1 MRLMRMGDPGA
12 ERVAVLHA
20 DGTVRDLSAHCA
32 ELAGDQLSPR
42 GLDRLRAVDPGALP
56 RVPDTVRTGP
66 CVPRP
71 GKIVCIGLNY
81 ADHAAETGS
90 SIPDEP
96 VVFLKA
102 GTAHAGP
109 FDRVRIP
116 PHSTRTDWEV
126 ELGVVIGARAKDVA
140 EADAL
145 AHVAG
150 YCTANDLSERDDQKK
165 RAGGQWA
172 LGKSHDG
179 FAPMGPWLVTADE
192 VPDPQALDLSLDV
205 DDARRQTGST
215 ATMIFPVAE
224 VIAYLSRFMTL
235 EAGDVILTGTP
246 PGVGLGMDPPTFLSA
261 GQVVAAEVEGLGR
274 QGVRMI

>member
-1 MRLMRMGDPGA
+1 MKLLRMGDPGA
-12 ERVAVLHA
+12 ERPAILDR
-20 DGTVRDLSAHCA
+20 DGVVRDLSGHCA
-32 ELAGDQLSPR
+32 DLSGEQLSPA
-42 GLDRLRAVDPGALP
+42 GLDRLRAVDPATLP
-56 RVPDTVRTGP
+56 RVPEQVRIGP

-90 SIPDEP
+90 PIPDEP

-102 GTAHAGP
+102 TTAHAGP
-109 FDRVRIP
+109 FDRVAIP
-116 PHSTRTDWEV
+116 AHSTRTDWEV
-126 ELGVVIGARAKDVA
+126 ELGIVIGAPARDVA
-140 EADAL
+140 EGAAL
-145 AHVAG
+145 SHVAG
-150 YCTANDLSERDDQKK
+150 YCTANDLSERHDQKN

-179 FAPMGPWLVTADE
+179 FAPLGPWLVTADE
-192 VPDPQALDLSLDV
+192 VPDPQALRLTLDV
-205 DDARRQTGST
+205 DGTRRQDGST

-261 GQVVAAEVEGLGR
+261 GQTVAAEVEGLGA
-274 QGVRMI
+274 QAVRMI